1 MMDINNIYKHAL
13 TDEAVVKQLGHFIRH
28 HRLEQNKTQ
37 SALATEAGINRSTLV
52 EFEQGTVVNLITFV
66 RLLRALK
73 LLSVLDAFEIKEE
86 LSPLQLAE
94 MDLTKRKRASKNT
107 GNKLPKTTDW

>member
-13 TDEAVVKQLGHFIRH
+13 TDEAVIKQLGGFIRH
-28 HRLEQNKTQ
+28 HRLQQNKTQ
-37 SALATEAGINRSTLV
+37 STLATEAGINRSTLV

-86 LSPLQLAE
+86 MSPLQLAE

-107 GNKLPKTTDW
+107 SVKPPKTTDW